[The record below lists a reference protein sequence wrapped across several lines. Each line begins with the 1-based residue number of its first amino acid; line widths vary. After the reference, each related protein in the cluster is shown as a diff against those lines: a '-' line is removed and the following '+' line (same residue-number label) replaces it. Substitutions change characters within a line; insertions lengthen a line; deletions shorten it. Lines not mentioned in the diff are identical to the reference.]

1 MLSSLYR
8 YDLPRVYYETS
19 QAGFSIITLKEL
31 GKSSASNSEVL
42 YLAKTKEA
50 LLLTCDLDFSN
61 ILIYTLQALI
71 AASSC

>member
-50 LLLTCDLDFSN
+50 LLLNWGYLYCLLTCK
-61 ILIYTLQALI
+61 LQ
-71 AASSC
+71 